1 MDSARY
7 GVMVVSLCL
16 VSGFCVPTPLG
27 AQTLSTTAQRSP
39 SAESPQ
45 TLEPVVVTGRA
56 DDLTGIAGS
65 ASEGRVG
72 QAQLETRPL
81 LRPGELLELV
91 PGVAV
96 TQHSG
101 TGKANQ
107 YFLRGFNLDHGTD
120 FSTRVDGVPI
130 NFPTHAHGQG
140 YMDLNW
146 VIPELVD
153 YVNFRK
159 GPYYADVGDFSSAG
173 TADFHLVK
181 TLPEGLAKVGI
192 GQDDYYRVLVAQT
205 PQLGPGHL
213 LYAFEANFYNGP
225 WDHHEHVRKFNGA
238 LKYTLTRG
246 PSTFSLGFTAY
257 SNNWD
262 STDQIPQR
270 AVDQGLISRLG
281 AIDPSDGGRTSRFS
295 LYSEW
300 SYKGDK
306 SLTQANAYLIY
317 YRLHLFSNFTFFLD
331 DPVNGDQFEQ
341 SDRRVVAGGN
351 VSQTWFTNW
360 LKASMDHT
368 IGLQIRHDAIPEV
381 ALFQTLQRD
390 RIGTTRNDNVH
401 ETSVGFYYQNQT
413 QWHPKV
419 RTVLGLREDV
429 FVFDVNSDTAAN
441 SGNKTASIFSPKLS
455 LIFGPWANTEVY
467 LNGGFGFHSN
477 DARGTT
483 ITVDPKTGD
492 PAQRVDP
499 LVRTKGAEIGV
510 RSTWI
515 PGLNSTLA
523 FWYLTL
529 DSELLFVGD
538 AGVTEPS
545 RASRRYGVEWANFYK
560 PLPWLTLDFDLSHS
574 NAKFTED
581 DPAGDHIP
589 GSIETVIATGA
600 RVDLPNGLFGS
611 LRLRYFGPRPL
622 IEDNSVRSKS
632 TTLVNLEAG
641 YTYKR
646 LRAQLDVLN
655 LFDSKDH
662 DIDYFYVSRL
672 PGEPLDGVAD
682 VHFHPVEPRTVRFYL
697 TYRF

>member
-1 MDSARY
+1 MLQLSKPATRWRGMLTIARY
-7 GVMVVSLCL
+7 LVTGSSVSVCL
-16 VSGFCVPTPLG
+16 ACIWGTPTLLW
-27 AQTLSTTAQRSP
+27 AQTLAQQVPAPP
-39 SAESPQ
+39 SL

-72 QAQLETRPL
+72 QAQFETRPV
-81 LRPGELLELV
+81 LRPGEVLEVV
-91 PGVAV
+91 PGIAV

-101 TGKANQ
+101 SGKANQ

-130 NFPTHAHGQG
+130 NLPTHAHGQG

-153 YVNFRK
+153 YVTFRK

-213 LYAFEANFYNGP
+213 LYAFEAQLYNGP
-225 WDHHEHVRKFNGA
+225 WDHHEHVRKFNGL

-257 SNNWD
+257 SNTWD

-281 AIDPSDGGRTSRFS
+281 TIDPSDGGRTSRFS
-295 LYSEW
+295 LYSDW

-306 SLTQANAYLIY
+306 SLTKANAYLVY
-317 YRLHLFSNFTFFLD
+317 YRLHLFSNFTFVLD

-341 SDRRVVAGGN
+341 SDRRVMVGGN

-360 LKASMDHT
+360 LKTSMDHT
-368 IGLQIRHDAIPEV
+368 LGLQVRHDAIPEV
-381 ALFQTLQRD
+381 ALLQTLRRD
-390 RIGTTRNDNVH
+390 RIGTTRNDHVH

-429 FVFDVNSDTAAN
+429 FVFDVNSDIAVN
-441 SGNKTASIFSPKLS
+441 SGNKTDAIFSPKLS
-455 LIFGPWANTEVY
+455 LIFGPWARTEVY

-529 DSELLFVGD
+529 DSELVFVGD
-538 AGVTEPS
+538 AGITEPN
-545 RASRRYGVEWANFYK
+545 RASRRYGVEWANFY
-560 PLPWLTLDFDLSHS
+560 
-574 NAKFTED
+574 E
-581 DPAGDHIP
+581 
-589 GSIETVIATGA
+589 
-600 RVDLPNGLFGS
+600 
-611 LRLRYFGPRPL
+611 
-622 IEDNSVRSKS
+622 
-632 TTLVNLEAG
+632 
-641 YTYKR
+641 
-646 LRAQLDVLN
+646 
-655 LFDSKDH
+655 
-662 DIDYFYVSRL
+662 
-672 PGEPLDGVAD
+672 
-682 VHFHPVEPRTVRFYL
+682 
-697 TYRF
+697 

>member
-1 MDSARY
+1 MDNARY
-7 GVMVVSLCL
+7 GALVVSCCL
-16 VSGFCVPTPLG
+16 MLSVCTLSPLR
-27 AQTLSTTAQRSP
+27 AQTLSTPGQQSP
-39 SAESPQ
+39 SAALPQ

-56 DDLTGIAGS
+56 DDLTGIAES

-72 QAQLETRPL
+72 QVQLETRPF
-81 LRPGELLELV
+81 LRPGEVLEVV
-91 PGVAV
+91 PGVIV

-120 FSTRVDGVPI
+120 FSSFVDGVPV
-130 NFPTHAHGQG
+130 NFSTHAHGQG

-146 VIPELVD
+146 VIPELIDSVT
-153 YVNFRK
+153 FRK

-173 TADFHLVK
+173 TAAFHLVK
-181 TLPEGLAKVGI
+181 TLPEGYAKVGI

-205 PQLGPGHL
+205 PQIGPGHL

-225 WDHHEHVRKFNGA
+225 WDHHEHVRKFNGV
-238 LKYTLTRG
+238 LKYSLTSG
-246 PSTFSLGFTAY
+246 PSTFSLGFAAY

-262 STDQIPQR
+262 ATDQIPQR
-270 AVDQGLISRLG
+270 AVDQGVISRLG
-281 AIDPSDGGRTSRFS
+281 AIDPSDGGRTQRFS

-300 SYKGDK
+300 AYQGDK
-306 SLTQANAYLIY
+306 SLTQANAYLTY
-317 YRLHLFSNFTFFLD
+317 YRLHLFSNFTFSLD

-341 SDRRVVAGGN
+341 SDKRVVAGGQ
-351 VSQTWFTNW
+351 VSQTWYTTW
-360 LKASMDHT
+360 LKAAMDHT
-368 IGLQIRHDAIPEV
+368 LGLQVRHDAIPEV
-381 ALFQTLQRD
+381 ALFQTLRRD
-390 RIGTTRNDNVH
+390 RIGTTRNDDVH

-419 RTVLGLREDV
+419 RSVLGVRGDV
-429 FVFDVNSDTAAN
+429 FVFDVNSDIPVN
-441 SGNKTASIFSPKLS
+441 SGNKTDAIFSPKLS
-455 LIFGPWANTEVY
+455 LIFGPWAKTEVY

-492 PAQRVDP
+492 PAQRVAP

-529 DSELLFVGD
+529 NSELVFVGD
-538 AGVTEPS
+538 AGITEPN
-545 RASRRYGVEWANFYK
+545 RASRRYGIEWSNFYK
-560 PLPWLTLDFDLSHS
+560 PLPWLSLDFDIVHSH
-574 NAKFTED
+574 ARFTED
-581 DPAGDHIP
+581 DPAGNYIP
-589 GSIETVIATGA
+589 GSIETTIATGVA
-600 RVDLPNGLFGS
+600 IDVPNGLFGS
-611 LRLRYFGPRPL
+611 LRTRYFGPRPL

-641 YTYKR
+641 YKYKN
-646 LRAQLDVLN
+646 LRAQIDVLN
-655 LFDSKDH
+655 LLNSHQH

-672 PGEPLDGVAD
+672 PGEPLEGVAD
-682 VHFHPVEPRTVRFYL
+682 IHFHPVEPRTVRFYL